1 MKYAKSIVAFLLLNL
16 VMVFLMIFI
25 ANKTREI
32 EKNNS
37 NLKVQISKIT
47 KDIKI
52 NKIEFITHQNTNYL
66 KNLYSMYLFEKNDN
80 YIPKIITIEQ
90 LLKKNQNIKLVKT
103 NN

>member
-90 LLKKNQNIKLVKT
+90 LLKKDQNIKLVKT

>member
-37 NLKVQISKIT
+37 NLKVQISKIK

>member
-66 KNLYSMYLFEKNDN
+66 KNLYSMYLSEKNDN

-90 LLKKNQNIKLVKT
+90 LLKKDQNIKLVKT